1 LSPAATPAKPAKPKG
16 KSRKSRRRG
25 KVFGC
30 LFLLLLGVAL
40 GAAGYLYWTLK
51 HPYKGFPEAER
62 IVTVEPGMRAA
73 PILSRLE
80 AQGVLA
86 NAALTR
92 LYLIYVLRNPPIQA
106 GDYLFHGPATAEQVL
121 RKLIRGEVISHRVT
135 LVEGLTLEETADV
148 LVQAGFGQ
156 RENFLGLLRSPELI
170 KDLDPQATDL
180 EGYLFPE
187 TYTFT
192 RRTPEREVV
201 KTLVKTFRGRFEKD
215 IRPLLVAHPTPRS
228 VRELLTLASI
238 VEKEAKL
245 DAERP
250 LIAAVYQNRLDRRI
264 GLAADPTVIFAMKK
278 AGTWNG
284 NIRKDDLRIDSPY
297 NTYRYAG
304 LPPGPICSPG
314 IGSLKAAAVPA
325 NVPYLYFVS
334 RNNGSHVFA
343 QTYAEHSHNVDVWQR
358 QYFRNKR
365 EQERRDAARG
375 AAPAPGHGR

>member
-1 LSPAATPAKPAKPKG
+1 MTSAAQGKKPGKP
-16 KSRKSRRRG
+16 RKQRTRKRG
-25 KVFGC
+25 TVLGC
-30 LFLLLLGVAL
+30 LLFLFLLAIPAAL
-40 GAAGYLYWTLK
+40 AGYGYWKLLQ
-51 HPYKGFPEAER
+51 PYKGFPEAER

-73 PILSRLE
+73 QILARLQS
-80 AQGVLA
+80 QGVLE
-86 NAALTR
+86 NAGIAR
-92 LYLIYVLRNPPIQA
+92 VYLIYVLRNPPIQA
-106 GDYLFHGPATAEQVL
+106 GDYLFHGPATTDQVL
-121 RKLIRGEVISHRVT
+121 RKLIRGEVVSHRVT

-148 LVQAGFGQ
+148 LVQAGFGGK
-156 RENFLGLLRSPELI
+156 EIFLGLLRSPELI

-201 KTLVKTFRGRFEKD
+201 KTLVKTFRGHFEKNL
-215 IRPLLVAHPTPRS
+215 RPLLAAHPKPRS
-228 VRELLTLASI
+228 VRELVTLASI

-245 DAERP
+245 DRERP
-250 LIAAVYQNRLDRRI
+250 LIAAVYQNRLDHRI

-278 AGTWNG
+278 AGIWNG
-284 NIRKDDLRIDSPY
+284 NIRKDDLRMDSPY

-314 IGSLKAAAVPA
+314 LGSLKAAAEPA

-334 RNNGSHVFA
+334 RNDGSHVFA
-343 QTYAEHSHNVDVWQR
+343 QTYAEHTRNVDVWQR

-365 EQERRDAARG
+365 EQERRGRG
-375 AAPAPGHGR
+375 APQSQ